1 MDETSPVY
9 ENFSNKMTAM
19 SGRPKLNVT
28 NMKSPFSGGGSIVPK
43 MAPGSKFIPRP
54 SGRGGT
60 IIPPE
65 GLTRRKRRSDAKPFG
80 QVKAE
85 IDLKEEKKKSRNVF
99 KMMANLKEKIAINSK
114 KITLLKNILQTKDS
128 YGGKED
134 PLEETNKT
142 IEEIG
147 KIIEKDYDYRIS
159 QEKEE
164 NENLRK
170 DKSKEEQD
178 KSESKLENVKKV
190 GEKVGQS
197 INEGVSKVTSPIGN
211 IFSGIAES
219 LKFIG
224 FGILANNAF
233 DWLKNEENREKLSNF
248 FKFIASKWKWVL
260 GIGAG
265 LIGLKVLGSII
276 GIVKTIGTVIGVLA
290 SPLALKAIAAIAAG
304 VLIYKAGKFL
314 IDKAREGLYGGEE
327 GAAQRTENAEELL
340 KTGVNLTGKVNISK
354 GSRFKGGDVM
364 KYGTEEQKA
373 AWMKYQKEEE
383 ERGKITDE
391 KRAELKPIE
400 KAINNLKNNDLYI
413 EPRGKQDRNKTKQL
427 NALGKAEEKRLQGIL
442 EQIQTKHDNRYG
454 QPYSPVDKTPIGTP
468 LTSSPKDKPVV
479 SKKKANESLI
489 SSSNTENNNIDEKI
503 KAIRLNKPGV
513 EFINMDLG
521 AEREVDVAGNIDP
534 SGGEINEIEVVN
546 SINSLNDYM
555 TKTPKIHQI
564 IG

>member
-43 MAPGSKFIPRP
+43 MTPGSKFIPRP

-85 IDLKEEKKKSRNVF
+85 IDLKEERKKSRNVF

-114 KITLLKNILQTKDS
+114 KITLLKNILQAKDS

-164 NENLRK
+164 NDRLRS
-170 DKSKEEQD
+170 DKSKERQD
-178 KSESKLENVKKV
+178 ESESKLENVKKV
-190 GEKVGQS
+190 GQKVGKS

-265 LIGLKVLGSII
+265 LVGLKVLGTII
-276 GIVKTIGTVIGVLA
+276 GIVKTVGTVIGILA
-290 SPLALKAIAAIAAG
+290 SPLALKAIAVIAAG
-304 VLIYKAGKFL
+304 VLVYKGGKFL
-314 IDKAREGLYGGEE
+314 MTQIRGGKDAQEAREKNREKLKESGVMKVVGDR
-327 GAAQRTENAEELL
+327 GADVMRDGKKVFVKTEDLTESEKAAVDKFKAEDQRIKDVTKQKNKDIRETFDRVTKERESMDNPEWAKIMAVKDLKKRKKLIKEFRKETQQIVNAEKKSL
-340 KTGVNLTGKVNISK
+340 
-354 GSRFKGGDVM
+354 R
-364 KYGTEEQKA
+364 
-373 AWMKYQKEEE
+373 KE
-383 ERGKITDE
+383 
-391 KRAELKPIE
+391 A
-400 KAINNLKNNDLYI
+400 
-413 EPRGKQDRNKTKQL
+413 
-427 NALGKAEEKRLQGIL
+427 
-442 EQIQTKHDNRYG
+442 
-454 QPYSPVDKTPIGTP
+454 
-468 LTSSPKDKPVV
+468 
-479 SKKKANESLI
+479 KANYSGSTGDI
-489 SSSNTENNNIDEKI
+489 SNITPVSTDKNNIDEKVKDITSNTKKDKSLIDKKVDSITPNI
-503 KAIRLNKPGV
+503 KAYSVPSML
-513 EFINMDLG
+513 NMDLG
-521 AEREVDVAGNIDP
+521 TEKEVDVAGEINT
-534 SGGEINEIEVVN
+534 SGGEINEVEVVN
-546 SINSLNDYM
+546 SINRLNDYM
-555 TKTPKIHQI
+555 LETPKIHQI
-564 IG
+564 VG